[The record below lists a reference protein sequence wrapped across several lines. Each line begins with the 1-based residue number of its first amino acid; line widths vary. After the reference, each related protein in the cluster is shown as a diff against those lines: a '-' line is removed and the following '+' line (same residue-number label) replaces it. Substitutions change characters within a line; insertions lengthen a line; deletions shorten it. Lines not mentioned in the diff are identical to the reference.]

1 MPIASTNVRV
11 SADKQY
17 IMASGEFS
25 CYFLCSKCTKILIKV
40 GSVGKCHVH
49 ESMSCEVCFKVPIY
63 EKPRH
68 FKFQ

>member
-49 ESMSCEVCFKVPIY
+49 EEH
-63 EKPRH
+63 EL
-68 FKFQ
+68 